1 MKALPQKQAPISLSP
16 GLRADDAVANYW
28 LRQVTVRLRREISWQ
43 WYERGNLPGA
53 HGGALPPLVDRAQA
67 ALDLSRFWEEKN
79 RFFRSDPTAR
89 YLTEMLEEEL
99 VPPQGP
105 PARGS
110 FSWVAAQLD
119 LDGLAAFILAL
130 GLAAA
135 FDNAMGSVLAACLN
149 DPARTQPTLAVAQK
163 LWDDPEEILAVVDPS
178 HVLFRYGLLRLG
190 SGPQGSHLGM
200 DWDRALWVPAAVAQ
214 HLLLTP
220 ASLPSCL
227 RCLKGDEPID
237 AALTEEARLAAAR
250 LTALETQ
257 GLRLV
262 PVRGP
267 KGSAHREVVQAVS
280 YLTRRPVFQFSAS
293 PMLLAH
299 DGYLEALATL
309 GWLQGFDLFFDADL
323 AAAVMDDK
331 TRAGNLL
338 PGLAVPITI
347 FLGVS
352 DRSHLPPAP
361 GRNLLP
367 ALEVLEFP
375 FAERLAYWR
384 RALGEK
390 ALALEPTIRESA
402 RRFRYGKD
410 TIQAICTGLKA
421 LPGPITPAEVI
432 AACRSEL
439 EVDIGDLAQK
449 VGPRFHDEVLIL
461 PPRQERQFQEVV
473 QAMKALTE
481 VHYGW
486 GTAKVWNE
494 GGIAVLFAG
503 PPGTGKT
510 MAAEILALKLDLP
523 MYRIDLSQVVNKYVG
538 ETEKNLKRLFDAA
551 DVSDLLLFFD
561 EADALFGQRTEV
573 KDAHDRYANLEISY
587 LLERMERFKGLAIL
601 ATNRKKDLDEAF
613 LRRLRYIIDFPLPEA
628 DQRRKIWLQVIPR
641 SVDTTEL
648 DFDFLARQ
656 FPLTGGHIRSI
667 VFNACLQSAKG
678 DELPTGGRTG
688 RLSMPEII
696 VALKRECDKFKR
708 SMSLEHFGP
717 YASIVTG
724 MDSPHETR

>member
-1 MKALPQKQAPISLSP
+1 MKSLPRKLTPVSLSP
-16 GLRADDAVANYW
+16 GLRADDALANYW
-28 LRQVTVRLRREISWQ
+28 LRQLTVRLRREICWQ
-43 WYERGNLPGA
+43 WYERSGVPGDY
-53 HGGALPPLVDRAQA
+53 GGPLPPLADRAQA

-79 RFFRSDPTAR
+79 RFFRSDPTAL
-89 YLTEMLEEEL
+89 YLTEMLEEEPA
-99 VPPQGP
+99 PPWGP
-105 PARGS
+105 LARGS
-110 FSWVAAQLD
+110 FSWLAAQLD
-119 LDGLAAFILAL
+119 LDGVAAFVLAL

-135 FDNAMGSVLAACLN
+135 FDNALGSVLAACVN

-163 LWDDPEEILAVVDPS
+163 LWDDPEEVLTVVDPS
-178 HVLFRYGLLRLG
+178 HILFRYGLLRLG
-190 SGPQGSHLGM
+190 SGPPGSHLGM
-200 DWDRALWVPAAVAQ
+200 DWDRPLWVPAAVAQ
-214 HLLLTP
+214 HLLLPP
-220 ASLPSCL
+220 ASLPLCL
-227 RCLKGDEPID
+227 TRLTGDEPAR
-237 AALTEEARLAAAR
+237 AALTEGVRLAAAR
-250 LTALETQ
+250 LSAAETQ
-257 GLRLV
+257 GLCLV

-267 KGSAHREVVQAVS
+267 KGSAHQEVVQAVS
-280 YLTRRPVFQFSAS
+280 HLTRRPVFQVSAS

-323 AAAVMDDK
+323 AAAVLDDK
-331 TRAGNLL
+331 TRGGNLL
-338 PGLAVPITI
+338 PGLAVSITI
-347 FLGVS
+347 FLAVS
-352 DRSHLPPAP
+352 DRSSLPPVA

-367 ALEVLEFP
+367 ALEVPEFP

-384 RALGEK
+384 WSLGDK
-390 ALALEPTIRESA
+390 APALEPAISESA

-410 TIQAICTGLKA
+410 TIKAICTGLKA
-421 LPGPITPAEVI
+421 LPGPITPAQVT
-432 AACRSEL
+432 AACRGEL

-449 VGPRFHDEVLIL
+449 VAPRFHDEALIL
-461 PPRQERQFQEVV
+461 PPKQERQFQEVV

-510 MAAEILALKLDLP
+510 MAAEILALELDLP

-573 KDAHDRYANLEISY
+573 KDAHDRYANLEVSY

-628 DQRRKIWLQVIPR
+628 EQRRKIWLQVIPR
-641 SVDTTEL
+641 SVDASEL
-648 DFDFLARQ
+648 DVDFLARQ

-678 DELPTGGRTG
+678 DDPPAGGRTG
-688 RLSMPEII
+688 RLYMPEII
-696 VALKRECDKFKR
+696 VALKRECDKLKR

-717 YASIVTG
+717 YAGIVAG
-724 MDSPHETR
+724 MDIPHETR

>member
-1 MKALPQKQAPISLSP
+1 MKALPRKQAPISLSP
-16 GLRADDAVANYW
+16 GLRADDALANYW

-43 WYERGNLPGA
+43 WYERGGVLGA
-53 HGGALPPLVDRAQA
+53 HGGVLPPLVDRAQA
-67 ALDLSRFWEEKN
+67 ALDLSRFWEEKK
-79 RFFRSDPTAR
+79 RFFRSDPTAC
-89 YLTEMLEEEL
+89 YLTEMLEEEPA
-99 VPPQGP
+99 PPPGP
-105 PARGS
+105 PVRGS
-110 FSWVAAQLD
+110 FSWVVAQLA
-119 LDGLAAFILAL
+119 LDDVAAFVLAL

-135 FDNAMGSVLAACLN
+135 FDNALGSVLAACLN
-149 DPARTQPTLAVAQK
+149 DPGRTQPTLAVAQK
-163 LWDDPEEILAVVDPS
+163 LWDDPQEILAVVDPN

-190 SGPQGSHLGM
+190 SGPQSSHVGI
-200 DWDRALWVPAAVAQ
+200 DWDRALWVPATVAQ

-227 RCLKGDEPID
+227 RPLNGDEPSE
-237 AALTEEARLAAAR
+237 AALTAGARLVAAR
-250 LTALETQ
+250 LTAMGTRE
-257 GLRLV
+257 LRLV
-262 PVRGP
+262 PLKGP
-267 KGSAHREVVQAVS
+267 KGSGYREVVQAVS
-280 YLTRRPVFQFSAS
+280 HFTRRPVFQFSAP

-309 GWLQGFDLFFDADL
+309 GWLRGFDLFFDADL
-323 AAAVMDDK
+323 IAAVMEDK
-331 TRAGNLL
+331 TKAVNLL

-347 FLGVS
+347 FLAVS
-352 DRSHLPPAP
+352 DQSHLTVVP

-367 ALEVLEFP
+367 ALEVPEFP
-375 FAERLAYWR
+375 FGERLAFWR
-384 RALGEK
+384 RTLGEE
-390 ALALEPTIRESA
+390 ALALEPTIRECA

-410 TIQAICTGLKA
+410 TILSICTGLKA
-421 LPGPITPAEVI
+421 LPGSVTPAEVTT
-432 AACRSEL
+432 ACRGEL

-449 VGPRFHDEVLIL
+449 VAPRFHDETLIL
-461 PPRQERQFQEVV
+461 PPKQERQFREVGR
-473 QAMKALTE
+473 AMKALTE

-510 MAAEILALKLDLP
+510 MAAEILALELDLP
-523 MYRIDLSQVVNKYVG
+523 IYRIDLSQVVNKYVG

-628 DQRRKIWLQVIPR
+628 EQRRKIWLQVIPR
-641 SVDTTEL
+641 SVDSSGL
-648 DFDFLARQ
+648 DIDFLARQ

-678 DELPTGGRTG
+678 AGLPAASGTR

-696 VALKRECDKFKR
+696 VALKRECDKLKR
-708 SMSLEHFGP
+708 SMSLEQFGP
-717 YASIVTG
+717 YASIVAG
-724 MDSPHETR
+724 MDYRHETR